1 MSFGTRFPKI
11 FLKATPFTL
20 ALNVTSALFY
30 TRIVVEKHEKIA
42 TLENEKKMFVA
53 CRQ

>member
-1 MSFGTRFPKI
+1 MGFGTRFPKI
-11 FLKATPFTL
+11 LLKATPFTL

-30 TRIVVEKHEKIA
+30 TRIVAEKYA
-42 TLENEKKMFVA
+42 TLENKKKMFVA